1 MSQEKFLKGDIVEIL
16 KQYQDIGD
24 DELIWVAIDDEEKGR
39 VTVTPINSTLSIKPT
54 YVMNSDWLKL
64 KKRGGG
70 E

>member
-39 VTVTPINSTLSIKPT
+39 VTVMPINSTLSIKPT

>member
-24 DELIWVAIDDEEKGR
+24 DELVWVAIDDEEKGR
-39 VTVTPINSTLSIKPT
+39 VTVMPINSTLSIKPT